1 MGSGEVVTRGV
12 RLPGGILDRIVEKRS
27 QSLAEVK
34 KSLPPGRLIE
44 LCAGSEGHR
53 PSFKEAIG
61 RGDRTNIIAEVK
73 RQSPSK
79 GILRTD
85 FDHRAIARSY
95 EAGGAAAISVLTEED
110 FFGGSL
116 RYLTDISECVR
127 LPLLRK
133 DFVIDE
139 YQIYEAK
146 LAGASAVLLI
156 TALLDDELLRP
167 LLERCHDLGLDVLVE
182 VHDEEEMRRALLA
195 GAEIIGVNN
204 RDLTSFTVDLETSI
218 RLAPLAPAGVTMI
231 SESGIRSGEDIRRLR
246 RSGYQAFLVGE
257 QIMRELDTKAAV
269 EMLLKGAG

>member
-1 MGSGEVVTRGV
+1 MGSGEEVARGV

-27 QSLAEVK
+27 RSLAEVK

-44 LCAGSEGHR
+44 LCARSEGQR

-79 GILRTD
+79 GILRPD
-85 FDHRAIARSY
+85 FDHRTIARSY

-110 FFGGSL
+110 FFAGSL
-116 RYLTDISECVR
+116 QFLTDISECVR

-139 YQIYEAK
+139 YQVYEAK

-156 TALLDDELLRP
+156 TALLDDELLRI
-167 LLERCHDLGLDVLVE
+167 LLERCHDLGLDALVE
-182 VHDEEEMRRALLA
+182 VHDEEEMRRALLVGA
-195 GAEIIGVNN
+195 GIIGVNN

-231 SESGIRSGEDIRRLR
+231 SESGIRTGEDIRRLR